1 MVCDDNS
8 SENKNSNQI
17 ETEVPIPYEKLKEA
31 RTLKYKAYKA
41 RIEKAIN
48 EGKLFRIISTMD
60 VSRISVALRKRGYIE
75 TIPHTWNNKYYRMSN
90 RELLDKACDGNMYEN
105 CLLSKMIEGFMPNYM
120 WVVQPRLYG
129 IHKNVQFMNKILI
142 EESVDWGFK
151 DGMCKCMN
159 KIKETAG
166 EDVINKHYSRSYTL
180 VGCEEIKEFN
190 RDYRLTVAISLIT
203 LILSH
208 SDPKTNF
215 AADYGKVRP
224 NIIDFALKI
233 IYEEI
238 EAKKSKSDITYLDG
252 TVYNELRWEQMK
264 KGHIAILKR
273 KEKIIEKQE
282 QVIEN
287 YIFRSKVALEQVHT
301 TWPYRKTDGYHNV
314 WLCKPT
320 YMGEGYGIVI
330 TDNDQMVLDV
340 VNMKKHNKYIIQKY
354 IERPM
359 LIYGHKFDIRQYFIV
374 QIDEEYLRVWSH
386 PLCSIK
392 FASQEYTLRNFH
404 ESIHVTNTAV
414 QLKYK
419 NRSNDK
425 RLPADHL
432 WTLYDFMSYLNS
444 INERYLWKTGI
455 YKQMKEFIIE
465 IVKGSLADIEMK
477 PGRFELFGV
486 DWLLTEDYTPVLLEI
501 NRPPSLEYYSPVSG
515 IVCGTIMED
524 LIKVTVDFVR
534 NPDVSTGD
542 FEMIY
547 KTHIHL
553 EDDS

>member
-1 MVCDDNS
+1 MVYDDTFKS
-8 SENKNSNQI
+8 HSESKSRR
-17 ETEVPIPYEKLKEA
+17 TEKEIAIPYEKLREN
-31 RTLKYKAYKA
+31 RTRKYKVYKE
-41 RIEKAIN
+41 RVEKAIS
-48 EGKLFRIISTMD
+48 EGKIFRIISTMD
-60 VSRISVALRKRGYIE
+60 VSKIVCGLRRRGFIE

-90 RELLDKACDGNMYEN
+90 RELLDKASDGNMYEN
-105 CLLSKMIEGFMPNYM
+105 CLLSKMIEGFLPNYM
-120 WVVQPRLYG
+120 WVVQPRLYE
-129 IHKNVQFMNKILI
+129 IHKNVQFINKILI
-142 EESVDWGFK
+142 EENYDWGFK

-159 KIKETAG
+159 MVKKKSG
-166 EDVINKHYSRSYTL
+166 EDVVNKYYSRSYTL

-190 RDYRLTVAISLIT
+190 RDYRLTLAISLIK
-203 LILSH
+203 LILSQK
-208 SDPKTNF
+208 DPKDMF

-224 NIIDFALKI
+224 NVINFALSI

-238 EAKKSKSDITYLDG
+238 EAKKTNTNTVQYLDG
-252 TVYNELRWEQMK
+252 SDYNELRWEQLK
-264 KGHIAILKR
+264 KSHIAILKR
-273 KEKIIEKQE
+273 KEKINEKQD

-287 YIFRSKVALEQVHT
+287 FILRSKVALEEIFN

-330 TDNDQMVLDV
+330 TDNDQMVHDV
-340 VNMKKHNKYIIQKY
+340 VNLKKHSKYIIQKY

-374 QIDEEYLRVWSH
+374 QIDDEYLRVWSH

-392 FASQEYTLRNFH
+392 IASQEYTLRNFH

-419 NRSNDK
+419 NSSNDK
-425 RLPADHL
+425 RLPQDHL

-444 INERYLWKTGI
+444 INERYLWKGSM
-455 YKQMKEFIIE
+455 YKQMKDFIIE
-465 IVKGSLADIEMK
+465 VVKGTLSKIEMR
-477 PGRFELFGV
+477 PGRFELFGI
-486 DWLLTEDYTPVLLEI
+486 DWLITEDFTPILLEI

-524 LIKVTVDFVR
+524 LLKGNFSIFFL
-534 NPDVSTGD
+534 S
-542 FEMIY
+542 FS
-547 KTHIHL
+547 L
-553 EDDS
+553 